1 MKTPAIFTRTLT
13 TATVSAFDLV
23 RQGWQ
28 IRFIDITGVIT
39 ATKQQIVNCDKDAAM
54 SNMTRHN
61 LCDSNKEY
69 GTEIVSKI
77 DFVVYKLGLVWNAE
91 DRCAEAWMNRPVITD
106 ISSVIPKED
115 EECISQEDIDYD
127 NACFDADMRDFEEAA
142 AAWDARTSK
151 EDQDWFINNRHL
163 FYR

>member
-13 TATVSAFDLV
+13 TSTVSAFDLV

-28 IRFIDITGVIT
+28 IVSIDIDGVIT
-39 ATKQQIVNCDKDAAM
+39 ATKQQVVNCDKDAAM
-54 SNMTRHN
+54 SNMMLRN
-61 LCDSNKEY
+61 LYDSKKKY
-69 GTEIVSKI
+69 GTEIISKI
-77 DFVVYKLGLVWNAE
+77 DFGVYKVGLIWNAK

-115 EECISQEDIDYD
+115 EEYISQEDIDYD
-127 NACFDADMRDFEEAA
+127 NACFDADMRDAEEAA

-151 EDQDWFINNRHL
+151 ETQDWLANR
-163 FYR
+163 Y

>member
-1 MKTPAIFTRTLT
+1 MKTTAIFTRTLT
-13 TATVSAFDLV
+13 TSTVSAFDLV

-28 IRFIDITGVIT
+28 IQSIDVNGVIT

-69 GTEIVSKI
+69 GTEIISKI
-77 DFVVYKLGLVWNAE
+77 DFGVYKVGLVWNAE

-115 EECISQEDIDYD
+115 EEYISQEDIDYD
-127 NACFDADMRDFEEAA
+127 NACFDADMREFEEAA
-142 AAWDARTSK
+142 AAWDARMSK
-151 EDQDWFINNRHL
+151 EAQDRYFDR
-163 FYR
+163 Y

>member
-1 MKTPAIFTRTLT
+1 MKTIAIFTRTLT
-13 TATVSAFDLV
+13 TSTVSAFDLV

-28 IRFIDITGVIT
+28 IQSIDIDGVIT
-39 ATKQQIVNCDKDAAM
+39 ATKQQLVNCDKDAAM

-77 DFVVYKLGLVWNAE
+77 DFGVYKVGLVWNAE
-91 DRCAEAWMNRPVITD
+91 DRCAEAWMNCPVITD

-115 EECISQEDIDYD
+115 EVDGFDSYISNEDL
-127 NACFDADMRDFEEAA
+127 AA
-142 AAWDARTSK
+142 SEDWDARTSK
-151 EDQDWFINNRHL
+151 EDQDWLSNR
-163 FYR
+163 Y